1 MGPQSSLTAMTDVS
15 PSGFRSTRD
24 IAATPERVWEV
35 LTTPSA
41 FATWFGTDAVDV
53 PLDRLT
59 WRAVAGAPWS
69 AQMVLPG
76 GATIDWEGEMLTVDA
91 PSILSFTITDDASID
106 QRDTVTFELAGT
118 DPNGC
123 SLTLSQTG
131 GGLDADGYAKAAAGW
146 AGFVEVIEQL
156 AAG

>member
-1 MGPQSSLTAMTDVS
+1 MTDVG

-24 IAATPERVWEV
+24 IAAAPERVWEV

-41 FATWFGTDAVDV
+41 FATWFGTDAVEV

-59 WRAVAGAPWS
+59 WRAVAGEPWS

-106 QRDTVTFELAGT
+106 QRDTVMFELAGAEA
-118 DPNGC
+118 NGC

-131 GGLDADGYAKAAAGW
+131 GGLDVDGYAQAAAGW
-146 AGFVEVIEQL
+146 AGFVDAIERL
-156 AAG
+156 AAASR